1 MEHPIIIRLTSLTLL
16 VLMYALH
23 EAIIYIIKLKMP
35 WYNPKYETPHW
46 YIKGPIQVDQGYRI
60 G

>member
-1 MEHPIIIRLTSLTLL
+1 
-16 VLMYALH
+16 MYALH